1 MTCVDVDVDV
11 YRPKLSRLSTFINQI
26 IVHVDCRYDPCKYA
40 QGSGAGP
47 EKSLQMVSFLQPPA
61 KKKSAASGYDSRTPA
76 LALVSVAAGSTSH
89 LPYQQL
95 RQQILCQ
102 HQEVQSLNQ
111 GPPQ

>member
-11 YRPKLSRLSTFINQI
+11 YRPKLSTLSTFINQI
-26 IVHVDCRYDPCKYA
+26 IVHVAYRYDPCKP
-40 QGSGAGP
+40 QGLPRKIPLDG
-47 EKSLQMVSFLQPPA
+47 ELPPA
-61 KKKSAASGYDSRTPA
+61 KKKSAASGYGSRTPA
-76 LALVSVAAGSTSH
+76 VSSVSVAAGSASH

>member
-11 YRPKLSRLSTFINQI
+11 YRPKLSTLSTFINQI

-47 EKSLQMVSFLQPPA
+47 EKSLQKVSFLQPPA
-61 KKKSAASGYDSRTPA
+61 KKKSAASGYGSRTPA
-76 LALVSVAAGSTSH
+76 VASVSLAAGSASH
-89 LPYQQL
+89 PPCQQL

-102 HQEVQSLNQ
+102 HQELQ
-111 GPPQ
+111 